1 MGFFLW
7 SVCVWVCVGLEDIW
21 ITFTESE
28 WHTGPIP
35 DTWFTNKFTIH
46 VLNLHYIIFPSQQI
60 RNPWLTIGK
69 MRLHVLHRISKI
81 SFSFCEILRINVQY
95 CKESSRNKLTNLQL
109 TLMNTC
115 NVHIIWRPNFPW
127 HRETEG
133 YPLTG
138 IKTYIH
144 TECIYFLAVVVV

>member
-1 MGFFLW
+1 MVFFLW

-35 DTWFTNKFTIH
+35 DTWFTNKFTMYS

-60 RNPWLTIGK
+60 RNPWLAIGK

-81 SFSFCEILRINVQY
+81 PSYFCEILRINVQY
-95 CKESSRNKLTNLQL
+95 CKEPSQP
-109 TLMNTC
+109 TLFLEINWQIFNFDEYMLIPVCTC
-115 NVHIIWRPNFPW
+115 NM
-127 HRETEG
+127 
-133 YPLTG
+133 
-138 IKTYIH
+138 KTKLSM
-144 TECIYFLAVVVV
+144 T